1 MLNNSRCAGLDAN
14 HCIQIAQHC
23 GERDLLAFYTNTR
36 SVTLFMYAFM
46 TGKLSGISRQLT
58 NKPLRVARLGK

>member
-36 SVTLFMYAFM
+36 SVTCDCVYVCVYDRQTVGHL
-46 TGKLSGISRQLT
+46 LSAD
-58 NKPLRVARLGK
+58 K